1 MGHMPLVQNARDTG
15 ELVAPFNMP
24 LTSDKAL
31 VLQLGQNVP
40 QDLASLLTV

>member
-1 MGHMPLVQNARDTG
+1 
-15 ELVAPFNMP
+15 MP

-40 QDLASLLTV
+40 QDLASLLTA